1 MPVPRPLV
9 ALALL
14 AVLGSGVAAPA
25 AAAPWHGGSTN
36 PGSIDP
42 PDPYFPALG
51 NAGYDVDH
59 YDLALRTD
67 PAKPRIEGTATIT
80 ARATDR
86 LTRFNLDLTG
96 LRVRNVRVDGR
107 PAQFTRQTSELR
119 IRPAQPVARDAD
131 FRVVVRYG
139 GKPKVGRIRSI
150 GLVNGWLD
158 LGGTSVT
165 LGEPDAASR
174 WFPANDHL
182 RDKATYTFR
191 VTVPK
196 GLVAVANGR
205 LTDKTVSA
213 TNTTWVWDEPA
224 PMASYL
230 TELGVGDFTLE
241 EQPGPD
247 GVQLRDA
254 IARPL
259 IGDAKNSPVAQTG
272 EMLTYLSSLFGKYPF
287 ATYGVLVPDADLGFG
302 FEAQTLTLI
311 GRDALLDQRQ
321 GSIELAHELTHQW
334 FGNWVTPA
342 NWSDIWLNE
351 GFATYGEWL
360 WADHALGIPL
370 SASVERARQVVG
382 KGTGTRV
389 DDPGVDGLFDENVY
403 QRGALTLH
411 ALRAEV
417 GDETFFRILHRYID
431 RFGGKTASTSDFID
445 VASEVAGRN
454 LDSLFDSWLGD
465 GPLPPEPSGTAAV
478 ASS

>member
-96 LRVRNVRVDGR
+96 LRVRSVRVDGR

-259 IGDAKNSPVAQTG
+259 VGDAKNSPVAQTG

-287 ATYGVLVPDADLGFG
+287 ATYGVLPTAGQHRARPRAHASMVRQLGHAG
-302 FEAQTLTLI
+302 ELERHLAQRGLRHVRRVAL
-311 GRDALLDQRQ
+311 GRPRARGPALREHRACPSSRRQ
-321 GSIELAHELTHQW
+321 GN
-334 FGNWVTPA
+334 G
-342 NWSDIWLNE
+342 D
-351 GFATYGEWL
+351 
-360 WADHALGIPL
+360 
-370 SASVERARQVVG
+370 ARG
-382 KGTGTRV
+382 RSGR
-389 DDPGVDGLFDENVY
+389 
-403 QRGALTLH
+403 RR
-411 ALRAEV
+411 ALRRERLPARCV
-417 GDETFFRILHRYID
+417 
-431 RFGGKTASTSDFID
+431 D
-445 VASEVAGRN
+445 VARATRR
-454 LDSLFDSWLGD
+454 
-465 GPLPPEPSGTAAV
+465 SG
-478 ASS
+478 